1 MWLPCRSSLTFT
13 GLFWRC
19 LIWYPAGQWN
29 TDYTVTNCS
38 QISGV
43 SSPRATSIS
52 LGATRPFTNRNGGA
66 AWAAGVG
73 GTALSLVVSHRV
85 RKGRGAPSRWR
96 HTRRGSTGSLA
107 SRRWRGVR
115 STRAMTWGKTGQYP
129 GFVSSNVE
137 DVRTL
142 NSEDMKPTVSEGSH
156 LECIRFPQ
164 ILQGGGGLWAP
175 LGVRVALRAAIPEP
189 VRLSE
194 SA

>member
-1 MWLPCRSSLTFT
+1 MVSMWLLCLSSLFHWSF
-13 GLFWRC
+13 LAVPDLVSVSRWAIQRNHKLLADFRC
-19 LIWYPAGQWN
+19 FIPAG
-29 TDYTVTNCS
+29 
-38 QISGV
+38 G
-43 SSPRATSIS
+43 
-52 LGATRPFTNRNGGA
+52 RPQFLWGRHVLSRTEVA

-115 STRAMTWGKTGQYP
+115 STRAVTWGKTGQYP
-129 GFVSSNVE
+129 GFVFSNVE

-142 NSEDMKPTVSEGSH
+142 NSEAMKPTVSEGSH

-175 LGVRVALRAAIPEP
+175 LGVRGAPR
-189 VRLSE
+189 RS
-194 SA
+194 SRT